1 MFEAINYL
9 LFDKNKEEL
18 DNEILSS
25 FVPYMTVRF
34 LSFYDPAYV
43 GYVNDTLN
51 TYGNVMTTPEDT
63 FKFFDSVIPK
73 LRRKKIPYVKKPKE
87 EKAKEEVPV
96 PEFYSR
102 REINMLTNRGFLSK
116 S

>member
-1 MFEAINYL
+1 MFDAINYL
-9 LFDKNKEEL
+9 LFEKNKDEL
-18 DNEILSS
+18 DSEIMAS

-51 TYGNVMTTPEDT
+51 TYGNVLKTPENQ
-63 FKFFDSVIPK
+63 FKFFDNVIPK
-73 LRRKKIPYVKKPKE
+73 LRRKKILYIKKPKE
-87 EKAKEEVPV
+87 EKLKEETPV

-102 REINMLTNRGFLSK
+102 REINMLTNRGLLGK

>member
-18 DNEILSS
+18 DSEIMGS
-25 FVPYMTVRF
+25 FVPYMTTRF
-34 LSFYDPAYV
+34 LSFYDKSQV
-43 GYVNDTLN
+43 NYVNETLN
-51 TYGNVMTTPEDT
+51 VYGNTLKTSEDQ
-63 FKFFDSVIPK
+63 FRFFNGVIPK

-87 EKAKEEVPV
+87 EKKEEEPPV

-102 REINMLTNRGFLSK
+102 REINMLTNRGMLRK